1 MHKHKILT
9 PEEINEALAL
19 LPAWRHQG
27 NALKVSY
34 KFPSFMQA
42 MTFMNACAAYA
53 EALDHHPDWSN
64 CYTSVRI
71 TLSTHDAGNKV
82 TDLDMELARLMA
94 SEYDK
99 LR

>member
-9 PEEINEALAL
+9 PDEISEALAL

-27 NALKVSY
+27 DALKVTY
-34 KFPSFMQA
+34 KFP
-42 MTFMNACAAYA
+42 TFMKAITFMSACAAYA

-71 TLSTHDAGNKV
+71 ALSTHDASNMV
-82 TDLDMELARLMA
+82 TQLDIELARLMA